1 MDHSPIIQVEKIHSS
16 TIEFVLNGRKV
27 VVNAP
32 SHITLLSLLRDYL
45 ALTGT
50 KCGCE
55 IGECGAC
62 SVILDGRLV
71 NSCMVLAPQAGG
83 REVITIEGIRG
94 PDGTPNDLQGNFIEY
109 GAVQCGFCTPGMILA
124 GEALLM
130 QNPQPTR
137 ADIREAISGNL
148 CRCTGYQQIVDAIQ
162 ATAQQRLEKKQSE
175 RNR

>member
-1 MDHSPIIQVEKIHSS
+1 
-16 TIEFVLNGRKV
+16 
-27 VVNAP
+27 
-32 SHITLLSLLRDYL
+32 
-45 ALTGT
+45 
-50 KCGCE
+50 
-55 IGECGAC
+55 
-62 SVILDGRLV
+62 
-71 NSCMVLAPQAGG
+71 MVLAPQAGG